1 MPNMV
6 LSSRCCRL
14 WVIVPVVCLFRDSR
28 NHSGGHD
35 TTTHQPTAEMRK
47 TTTAVADDVG
57 HLKPTTNGSGRSP
70 EPLPLAPPRTL
81 RSRVPQALLAG
92 LLIVGGGLG
101 GLLLF
106 SRYNQRTPAV
116 VVAAPVSHG
125 RPLAREDLIVT
136 DVALDGGV
144 ATVGSLSEVVGR
156 YAAHDLAPGEL
167 LTPTD
172 LVATEDQLVT
182 AGESVIG
189 LLLEPGQYPTTRLV
203 AGDRIDVHAPG
214 FDGDVPAGEPLA
226 ADLVVYDVVES
237 SSDGRTLLVS
247 LVVGQG
253 TADRVFAAADDVGV
267 RLSLR
272 GRE

>member
-1 MPNMV
+1 MKK
-6 LSSRCCRL
+6 S
-14 WVIVPVVCLFRDSR
+14 
-28 NHSGGHD
+28 
-35 TTTHQPTAEMRK
+35 
-47 TTTAVADDVG
+47 TTAVADDVD
-57 HLKPTTNGSGRSP
+57 HLQPTTNGSGRSP

-101 GLLLF
+101 GLILF

-116 VVAAPVSHG
+116 VVTNPVAHG
-125 RPLAREDLIVT
+125 LPLAREDLAVT

-144 ATVGSLSEVVGR
+144 ATVGSLSDVVGR
-156 YAAHDLAPGEL
+156 YAAHDLEPGEL
-167 LTPTD
+167 LSPTD
-172 LVATEDQLVT
+172 LATEEQLVT

-203 AGDRIDVHAPG
+203 AGDRVDVHAPG
-214 FDGDVPAGEPLA
+214 FDGGESAPGPLA
-226 ADLVVYDVVES
+226 LDLVVYDVVES

-247 LVVGQG
+247 LVVDEGI
-253 TADRVFAAADDVGV
+253 ADRVFAAADDVGV